1 MKNNSFTLDST
12 NLVEVF
18 STPFGSVHQCDKGNC
33 VYLNFSGRK
42 AQYKLACLQRLK
54 RVIDN
59 IDLARMTDVDHPGI
73 EIIFLCG
80 AEECFVLDLQEIIN
94 LKELINGTFTMLEL
108 NSILTDRLN
117 RIII

>member
-12 NLVEVF
+12 DLVEVF
-18 STPFGSVHQCDKGNC
+18 STSFGSVHQCDKGNC
-33 VYLNFSGRK
+33 IYLNFSGRR

-54 RVIDN
+54 KVLDN
-59 IDLARMTDVDHPGI
+59 IDLIKMTDVNHPGI

-80 AEECFVLDLQEIIN
+80 AEECFVLDLQEIIH
-94 LKELINGTFTMLEL
+94 LKELINGAFTMLEL

-117 RIII
+117 RLII